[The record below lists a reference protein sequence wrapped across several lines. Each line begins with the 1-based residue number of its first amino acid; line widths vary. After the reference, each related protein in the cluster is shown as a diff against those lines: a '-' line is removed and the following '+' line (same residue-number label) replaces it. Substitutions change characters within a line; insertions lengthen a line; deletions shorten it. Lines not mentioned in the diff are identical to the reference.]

1 MRRIVAFVHSAIGRH
16 LAWLFRVT
24 WHHPRAT
31 LAGSLLALCLA
42 IASISGLR
50 FESDIFK
57 LFPTDRGALRLFLD
71 TIEWTGSAG
80 EAYLL
85 LEGNRERLPAE
96 AEALAA
102 RLRALRVDGEPAL
115 RSVSYRVVEPADLPD
130 FAAFVGRAVT
140 LPHLFL
146 SPDQADE
153 FTNRLDA
160 SRMDAALRRATAEL
174 AAGGGVGSRD
184 LVAADPLALRELIL
198 PRLQAASQALD
209 LDPESPY
216 FLSRDGQ
223 LLVMIAEP
231 ARPVQDMEF
240 ARKLVAGIN
249 EARAAVGPGVSV
261 SCAGA
266 HLSAVIDEAVMK
278 RNILACI
285 ASSLAVVLGLF
296 FMTYRRVL
304 PTLLIPVII
313 AFGTVMA
320 LGTAGLLLPSV
331 HIISFAFT
339 ALIIGLGTD
348 YSIHL
353 YDRYRTER
361 SAGRNTE
368 ESLRLAVVD
377 TGHGVFTAATTTA
390 FPFLAL
396 VISDVRALSELGL
409 LVGLGVLYSLYATF
423 FFLPPLLIF
432 AERRVPDAR
441 HNPLPSL
448 GLARL
453 WRLTQGGSRTIAF
466 ISLAAVAGLT
476 LAAFSISFE
485 GDLKNLQPRHSEAF
499 LTQER
504 IERHLSISPRQMVVA
519 VEGSDLSDVMRKG
532 GEVAALAEG
541 YRQRQEVVAITW
553 LGSVMNGAGDQQQVL
568 ERLQKR
574 STVREAGRELGLAL
588 ERADFDT
595 AMFPEAVSGLGR
607 LSSAGPVPTAEA
619 VALLRGSP
627 LGSMVDR
634 FLVERNGRWHL
645 LLTLHY
651 RGDAFPQER
660 FLAQLEAV
668 APGARATGPDLISR
682 QLAESVRGSF
692 LEGFAIG
699 GILILFLLVVHFES
713 LAGIAASLLP
723 VVAGVI
729 SMLGLMAVTG
739 MKINFMNAMVLV
751 TILGMGSDY
760 GLHVYHRLREGDGSE
775 AGDRYVQAGRAVL
788 LSALTTVAGFGSLA
802 FTDYG
807 AMSSIGWA
815 TNFGIGA
822 TAFFA
827 LVSLPAFLAL
837 RRSRNAAGLSTKE

>member
-1 MRRIVAFVHSAIGRH
+1 MRRLIALAQSAIGRH
-16 LAWLFRVT
+16 LAWIFRVT
-24 WHHPRAT
+24 WCHPRAT
-31 LAGSLLALCLA
+31 LIGSLLALCLA
-42 IASISGLR
+42 IASITGLR

-71 TIEWTGSAG
+71 TLEWTGSAG

-85 LEGNRERLPAE
+85 LEGERERLPAE

-102 RLRALRVDGEPAL
+102 RLRALRVDGEPAF
-115 RSVSYRVVEPADLPD
+115 RSVSYRVVEPDDLPE
-130 FAAFVGRAVT
+130 FAAFVGRAVA

-146 SPDQADE
+146 TPNQVDE
-153 FTNRLDA
+153 FAARLEP
-160 SRMDAALRRATAEL
+160 SRMDRALRRATAEL
-174 AAGGGVGSRD
+174 AAGAGVGGRD
-184 LVAADPLALRELIL
+184 LVAVDPLALRELIL
-198 PRLQAASQALD
+198 PRLQGASQALD

-240 ARKLVAGIN
+240 ARELVAGIN
-249 EARAAVGPGVSV
+249 AARSAVGPGVSV

-278 RNILACI
+278 RNIIACI

-313 AFGTVMA
+313 AFGTVLA
-320 LGTAGLLLPSV
+320 LGTAGSFLPSI

-361 SAGRNTE
+361 SSGRDAET
-368 ESLRLAVVD
+368 SLRLAVVD
-377 TGHGVFTAATTTA
+377 TGQGVFTAATTTA
-390 FPFLAL
+390 LPFLAL
-396 VISDVRALSELGL
+396 MISDVRALSELGL
-409 LVGLGVLYSLYATF
+409 LVGLGVLYSLYATL

-432 AERRVPDAR
+432 TERRASGAT
-441 HNPLPSL
+441 HHPLPSL

-453 WRLTQGGSRTIAF
+453 WHTTQRRPRLIVLA
-466 ISLAAVAGLT
+466 SLFATMGLT
-476 LAAFSISFE
+476 AAAFSISFE
-485 GDLKNLQPRHSEAF
+485 GELKNLQPRHSEAF

-504 IERHLSISPRQMVVA
+504 IERHLSLSPRQMLVA
-519 VEGSDLSDVMRKG
+519 VEGADLVDVMQR
-532 GEVAALAEG
+532 GEKVAALAEG
-541 YRQRQEVVAITW
+541 YRQRRELEAVTW
-553 LGSVMNGAGDQQQVL
+553 LGSVMNGEEEQRKVL
-568 ERLQKR
+568 ERLRQR
-574 STVREAGRELGLAL
+574 PATVGAGKELTRAL
-588 ERADFDT
+588 ERADFEPS
-595 AMFPEAVSGLGR
+595 MFPEALAGLDR
-607 LSSAGPVPTAEA
+607 LTTAGPVTTAEA

-627 LGSMVDR
+627 LGGMVDR
-634 FLVERNGRWHL
+634 FLVERDGRWHL

-651 RGDAFPQER
+651 RGDAFPQEH
-660 FLAQLEAV
+660 FLAQLAAL
-668 APGARATGPDLISR
+668 APDARTTGPDLISR

-692 LEGFAIG
+692 LEGFIIG
-699 GILILFLLVVHFES
+699 GFLVLFLLLVHFES
-713 LAGIAASLLP
+713 LTGIAASLLP
-723 VVAGVI
+723 VFAGVI

-760 GLHVYHRLREGDGSE
+760 GLHAYHRLRDGDPGE
-775 AGDRYVQAGRAVL
+775 TAGRFVQSGRAVL

-822 TAFFA
+822 TAFFS
-827 LVSLPAFLAL
+827 LVALPAFLAL
-837 RRSRNAAGLSTKE
+837 RRGR

>member
-1 MRRIVAFVHSAIGRH
+1 MRRLVALVQAAIGRH
-16 LAWLFRVT
+16 LAWIFRVT
-24 WHHPRAT
+24 WHHPRTT

-42 IASISGLR
+42 IASIAGLR

-71 TIEWTGSAG
+71 TLEWTGSAG

-85 LEGNRERLPAE
+85 LEGERERLPAE
-96 AEALAA
+96 AEALAT

-140 LPHLFL
+140 LPQLFL
-146 SPDQADE
+146 APGKVDE
-153 FTNRLDA
+153 FAARLEA
-160 SRMDAALRRATAEL
+160 YEMDRALRRATAEL

-198 PRLQAASQALD
+198 PRLQEASQALD

-231 ARPVQDMEF
+231 ARPVQDMAF

-249 EARAAVGPGVSV
+249 ETRAAVGPGVSV

-296 FMTYRRVL
+296 FMTYRRML

-320 LGTAGLLLPSV
+320 LGTAGLILPSV

-361 SAGRNTE
+361 SAGRDAE

-432 AERRVPDAR
+432 AEQRAPDAL
-441 HNPLPSL
+441 HPPLPSL
-448 GLARL
+448 GLTRL
-453 WRLTQGGSRTIAF
+453 WRLTQRRPRTIAF
-466 ISLAAVAGLT
+466 ISLAAVAGLA

-504 IERHLSISPRQMVVA
+504 IERHLSISPSQMLVA
-519 VEGSDLSDVMRKG
+519 VEGDDLGDVMRRG
-532 GEVAALAEG
+532 REVAALAEE
-541 YRQRQEVVAITW
+541 YRQRRELVAVTW
-553 LGSVMNGAGDQQQVL
+553 LGSVMNGTGEQQRVL
-568 ERLQKR
+568 ERLRQR
-574 STVREAGRELGLAL
+574 PAVREARGELGLAL
-588 ERADFDT
+588 ERADFDA
-595 AMFPEAVSGLGR
+595 AMFPEALSGLGR
-607 LSSAGPVPTAEA
+607 LATAGPVPMAEA
-619 VALLRGSP
+619 VALLRNSP
-627 LGSMVDR
+627 LGGMVDR

-645 LLTLHY
+645 LITLHY

-660 FLAQLEAV
+660 FLGELAAL
-668 APGARATGPDLISR
+668 APQARTTGPDLISR

-692 LEGFAIG
+692 MEGFAIG

-723 VVAGVI
+723 VFAGVV
-729 SMLGLMAVTG
+729 SMLGLMAATG

-822 TAFFA
+822 TAFFG
-827 LVSLPAFLAL
+827 LVALPAFLAL
-837 RRSRNAAGLSTKE
+837 RRNRKPARLPAKE

>member
-1 MRRIVAFVHSAIGRH
+1 MRRIVAFVHSAVGRH

-42 IASISGLR
+42 IASIAGLR

-71 TIEWTGSAG
+71 TLEWTGSAG

-115 RSVSYRVVEPADLPD
+115 RSVSYRVVESADLPD

-198 PRLQAASQALD
+198 PRLQSASQALD

-432 AERRVPDAR
+432 AERRAPDVR

-453 WRLTQGGSRTIAF
+453 WRLTQRGPRTIAF
-466 ISLAAVAGLT
+466 ISLATAAGLT
-476 LAAFSISFE
+476 LTAFSISFE

-541 YRQRQEVVAITW
+541 YRQRREVVAITW
-553 LGSVMNGAGDQQQVL
+553 LGSVMNGAGEQQQVL

-574 STVREAGRELGLAL
+574 SAVREAGRELGLAL
-588 ERADFDT
+588 ERADFDA

-699 GILILFLLVVHFES
+699 GVLILFLLVVHFES

-827 LVSLPAFLAL
+827 LVSLPAFLGL
-837 RRSRNAAGLSTKE
+837 RRSRKPAGLSTKE